1 MSSMQLALG
10 QVGRW
15 TLLFLE
21 AIGSMSRFVGRA
33 MGVLLQGRVFWAEV
47 VQAMVRAGLHTAGI
61 IALVL
66 FFIGANVALSGDAIF
81 RSFGG
86 QDLIG
91 IYVGLSCVI
100 GLAPLIVGAMLASK
114 PGTEIAAT
122 IASMRVKQ
130 QIDALEVMAVDP
142 FWYLVVPRLVA
153 FMLVAAPLTVMAYVV
168 SVGGGYVAATAQLG
182 ANPAT
187 FMQDVVRFLHFSDLW
202 KGIVRAEVFALVSVF
217 IAAYFGYHSR
227 PGPAG
232 VSRAINLSV
241 VLSCTTIVVVNYVLT
256 ELMY

>member
-1 MSSMQLALG
+1 MSGVALALG
-10 QVGRW
+10 RLGGATLALLAWVGA
-15 TLLFLE
+15 F
-21 AIGSMSRFVGRA
+21 SRFVARTFAIIG
-33 MGVLLQGRVFWAEV
+33 QGRIFWAEV
-47 VQAMVRAGLHTAGI
+47 VQASVRAGLHTAGI
-61 IALVL
+61 ISLVL

-142 FWYLVVPRLVA
+142 FWYLMAPRVVA
-153 FMLVAAPLTVMAYVV
+153 FVLVTPPLVILSYAV
-168 SVGGGYVAATAQLG
+168 SVGGGYVAAILQLG

-187 FMQDVVRFLHFSDLW
+187 FMTDVMRFLQPSDLW
-202 KGIVRAEVFALVSVF
+202 KGIVRAEVFAMVAVF
-217 IAAYFGYHSR
+217 VAAYFGHTSR

-241 VLSCTTIVVVNYVLT
+241 VISSTAIVILNYVLT